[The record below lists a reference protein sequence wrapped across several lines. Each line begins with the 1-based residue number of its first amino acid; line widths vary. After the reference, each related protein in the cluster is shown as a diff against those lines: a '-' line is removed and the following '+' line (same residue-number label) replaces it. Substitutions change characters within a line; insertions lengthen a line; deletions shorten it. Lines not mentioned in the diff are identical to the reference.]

1 LGGGVGQG
9 GAIRQG
15 VDDPELWGIQDK
27 HKDACDYTIAG
38 EREKTG
44 GWERRGLAVRG
55 WEGRGKKYFESM

>member
-1 LGGGVGQG
+1 MDAGLGGGVGQG

-38 EREKTG
+38 ERGKTG
-44 GWERRGLAVRG
+44 VGELAIHAKALRKWGL
-55 WEGRGKKYFESM
+55 EIF